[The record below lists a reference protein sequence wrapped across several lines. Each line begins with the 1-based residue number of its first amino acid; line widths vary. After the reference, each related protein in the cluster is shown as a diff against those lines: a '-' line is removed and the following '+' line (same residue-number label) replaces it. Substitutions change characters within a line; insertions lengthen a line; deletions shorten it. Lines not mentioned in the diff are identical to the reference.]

1 MSNPPPPAPQS
12 IPLWAKLLIGLV
24 AVTSAALLLFAAI
37 EFIWIHNRLNDFF
50 TAGESDDATTGP
62 PPDVAADFSKQT
74 CEDFDLTTFDAFAGG
89 SGELASSSAYPDEDT
104 KALYCH
110 FETPAGQ
117 KLDIGI
123 AAGSDEGYA
132 ADALVPRR
140 ERFEEDPAWT
150 VADLSMGS
158 MTGFSSVYPGDAWET
173 YGAEVGYERVMIS
186 VSVVYAPG
194 AGRRETAAAI
204 ADAAASRALDRFMDY
219 A

>member
-1 MSNPPPPAPQS
+1 
-12 IPLWAKLLIGLV
+12 LWAKLLIGLV
-24 AVTSAALLLFAAI
+24 AVTTAALLLFAAI
-37 EFIWIHNRLNDFF
+37 EFIWIHNRLTDFF
-50 TAGESDDATTGP
+50 TAGESDATTGP

-74 CEDFDLTTFDAFAGG
+74 CEDFDLTVFDDFAGG
-89 SGELASSSAYPDEDT
+89 GGELTSATAYPDEDT

-117 KLDIGI
+117 QLDIGI

-132 ADALVPRR
+132 AAALVPRR
-140 ERFEEDPAWT
+140 EGFEEDPAWT

-186 VSVVYAPG
+186 VSVVYEPG
-194 AGRRETAAAI
+194 AGRREAAGAV
-204 ADAAASRALDRFMDY
+204 ADAAASRTLDRFMDY